1 MEANYKRL
9 EVKAKFVL
17 EEGISR
23 IEVMIG
29 FVIKYRGNFMRI
41 AAF

>member
-9 EVKAKFVL
+9 EAKAKPAL

-23 IEVMIG
+23 IEAMTG
-29 FVIKYRGNFMRI
+29 FVTKHRGNFMRI